1 MVRDHQ
7 RKVNKEQVQSIGEW
21 KAILSGKKRS
31 KNTYYINEYIFIHL
45 YAHKIKK
52 EIKIRIEKG
61 EKTFG
66 HLNRLIKCKLWIHTF
81 SKIRKMFTTRK
92 KNLSLETLMP
102 EGSGITCEKSR
113 DINRKKKQQSLSMT
127 GEAATY
133 NVQTRTKYIF
143 LKTFKDYI

>member
-113 DINRKKKQQSLSMT
+113 DINRKKKNSSP
-127 GEAATY
+127 
-133 NVQTRTKYIF
+133 
-143 LKTFKDYI
+143 